1 MADMAQSTA
10 EKRRMASEEIAT
22 MDRLIEKERDKL
34 QKMRDNEIDPRR
46 VKEQAWYLKALENS
60 VAGMRK
66 DLAKA
71 ESAPMSTRG
80 QRRSR

>member
-1 MADMAQSTA
+1 MANMAQSTA

-22 MDRLIEKERDKL
+22 MDRLIAKERDKL
-34 QKMRDNEIDPRR
+34 QKMRDNEANPRK
-46 VKEQAWYLKALENS
+46 VTDQLWYLKALENS
-60 VAGMRK
+60 VAGMRR
-66 DLAKA
+66 DLDKA